1 MSPSPF
7 ITGSPTVHDHVTFPA
22 RPFFRGGAALL
33 AAGALAIAS
42 APGLLATSV
51 TLQGGFGYPNAKDSS
66 GTPLEAGHKV
76 AIGTFVDGFDPS
88 ADSTDLPTL
97 LANWRE
103 FHFTTTETID
113 GDDGSFWLK
122 HSSVDG
128 TNAEGYSFPGKKIYL
143 LLTRTDAA
151 YTEPAADGSNVV
163 DFAIFTSDDPA
174 WIFRS
179 PPSERNLPPGDLS
192 SLNTAQ
198 IDLAIA
204 GTADPATGT
213 FALASYSPV
222 GGASA
227 FDQWVDATFGDG
239 ATIAPEDEVGS
250 YGLAALAVFALDSD
264 PNATAPPYATIT
276 GEDGRIGIEFT
287 RKKAS
292 VSGYNTFAQAC
303 QTLSSW
309 SMTVTESL
317 VSETDTTETIHA
329 FPEFGEADDTSK
341 AFFRIRV
348 EPVE

>member
-7 ITGSPTVHDHVTFPA
+7 ITGSPTVHGHVTSSA
-22 RPFFRGGAALL
+22 RPFLRGGAALL

-122 HSSVDG
+122 HSSV
-128 TNAEGYSFPGKKIYL
+128 
-143 LLTRTDAA
+143 
-151 YTEPAADGSNVV
+151 DGSNVV

-264 PNATAPPYATIT
+264 PNATAPPYTTIT